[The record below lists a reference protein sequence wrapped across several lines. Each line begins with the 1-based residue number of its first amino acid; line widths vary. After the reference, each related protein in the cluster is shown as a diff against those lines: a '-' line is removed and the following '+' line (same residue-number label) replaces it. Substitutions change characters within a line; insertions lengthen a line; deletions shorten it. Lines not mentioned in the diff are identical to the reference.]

1 LWALVKTGID
11 SPRGGDYFPRI
22 TLGQGFY
29 VPTPDPQKLTELE
42 KRIANM
48 KAATAPKPAKE
59 EHYTMANMAWRMV
72 IELVAGI
79 AIGFGIGYGL
89 DRLFGTL
96 PIFLILFIGLGFVAG
111 VRTMM
116 RTAQEVQNIHL
127 ARAAD
132 EKEG

>member
-1 LWALVKTGID
+1 VQTGID
-11 SPRGGDYFPRI
+11 SPCRGDYLTRI
-22 TLGQGFY
+22 TLGQEFY

-42 KRIANM
+42 NRIAKM
-48 KAATAPKPAKE
+48 KATTAPQPAKE
-59 EHYTMANMAWRMV
+59 EHYTMVNMAWRMV

-96 PIFLILFIGLGFVAG
+96 PVFLILFTGLGFVAG

-116 RTAQEVQNIHL
+116 RTAQEVQEMHM

-132 EKEG
+132 DKEG

>member
-1 LWALVKTGID
+1 MAGLQTGID
-11 SPRGGDYFPRI
+11 SAGRGDYFPRN
-22 TLGQGFY
+22 TLRQGVY

-42 KRIANM
+42 NRIARM

-89 DRLFGTL
+89 DWLFGTL

-116 RTAQEVQNIHL
+116 RTAQEVQNMHM
-127 ARAAD
+127 AKATD

>member
-1 LWALVKTGID
+1 MQTGID
-11 SPRGGDYFPRI
+11 SPCRGDYPPRI
-22 TLGQGFY
+22 TLGREFY

-42 KRIANM
+42 NRIARM

-89 DRLFGTL
+89 DWLFGTL

-116 RTAQEVQNIHL
+116 RTAQEVQNMHM
-127 ARAAD
+127 AQAAD

>member
-1 LWALVKTGID
+1 MQTGID
-11 SPRGGDYFPRI
+11 SARRGDYLPRN
-22 TLGQGFY
+22 TLGQEFY
-29 VPTPDPQKLTELE
+29 VPTPDPQKFTELE
-42 KRIANM
+42 NRIARM

-89 DRLFGTL
+89 DWLFGTL
-96 PIFLILFIGLGFVAG
+96 PIFLILFIGVGFVSG

-116 RTAQEVQNIHL
+116 RTAQEVQNMHM
-127 ARAAD
+127 AQAAD

>member
-1 LWALVKTGID
+1 
-11 SPRGGDYFPRI
+11 
-22 TLGQGFY
+22 
-29 VPTPDPQKLTELE
+29 
-42 KRIANM
+42 
-48 KAATAPKPAKE
+48 
-59 EHYTMANMAWRMV
+59 MANMAWRMV

-79 AIGFGIGYGL
+79 VIGFGIGYGL

-96 PIFLILFIGLGFVAG
+96 PVFLILFTGLGFVAG

-116 RTAQEVQNIHL
+116 RTAQEVQKMHM

>member
-1 LWALVKTGID
+1 M
-11 SPRGGDYFPRI
+11 
-22 TLGQGFY
+22 
-29 VPTPDPQKLTELE
+29 PTPDPQKLTELE
-42 KRIANM
+42 NRIARM
-48 KAATAPKPAKE
+48 KAAAAPKPAKE

-89 DRLFGTL
+89 DWLFGTM
-96 PIFLILFIGLGFVAG
+96 PIFLVLFIGLGFVAG

-116 RTAQEVQNIHL
+116 RTAQEVQNMHM

>member
-1 LWALVKTGID
+1 MQTGID
-11 SPRGGDYFPRI
+11 SPCRGDYLTRI
-22 TLGQGFY
+22 TLGQEFY

-42 KRIANM
+42 NRIAKM
-48 KAATAPKPAKE
+48 KATTAPQPAKE
-59 EHYTMANMAWRMV
+59 EHYTMVNMAWRMV

-89 DRLFGTL
+89 DWLFGTL

-116 RTAQEVQNIHL
+116 RTAQEVQKMHM

>member
-1 LWALVKTGID
+1 MQTGID
-11 SPRGGDYFPRI
+11 SPCRGDYLTRI
-22 TLGQGFY
+22 TLGQEFY

-42 KRIANM
+42 NRIAKM
-48 KAATAPKPAKE
+48 KATTAPQPAKE
-59 EHYTMANMAWRMV
+59 EHYTMVNMAWRMV

-116 RTAQEVQNIHL
+116 RTAQEVQNMHM
-127 ARAAD
+127 AQAAD

>member
-1 LWALVKTGID
+1 MQTGID
-11 SPRGGDYFPRI
+11 SPCRGDYLTRI
-22 TLGQGFY
+22 TLGQEFY

-42 KRIANM
+42 NRIAKM
-48 KAATAPKPAKE
+48 KATTAPQPAKE
-59 EHYTMANMAWRMV
+59 EHYTMVNMAWRMV

-79 AIGFGIGYGL
+79 VIGFGIGYGL

-96 PIFLILFIGLGFVAG
+96 PVFLILFIGLGFVAG

-116 RTAQEVQNIHL
+116 RTAQEVQEMHM

-132 EKEG
+132 DKEG

>member
-1 LWALVKTGID
+1 
-11 SPRGGDYFPRI
+11 
-22 TLGQGFY
+22 
-29 VPTPDPQKLTELE
+29 
-42 KRIANM
+42 
-48 KAATAPKPAKE
+48 
-59 EHYTMANMAWRMV
+59 MANMAWRMV

-89 DRLFGTL
+89 DWLFGTL
-96 PIFLILFIGLGFVAG
+96 PIFLILFIGFGFVAG

-116 RTAQEVQNIHL
+116 RTAQEVQKMHM

>member
-1 LWALVKTGID
+1 MQTGID
-11 SPRGGDYFPRI
+11 SPCRGDYLTRI
-22 TLGQGFY
+22 TLGQEFY

-42 KRIANM
+42 NRIAKM
-48 KAATAPKPAKE
+48 KATTAPQPAKE

-116 RTAQEVQNIHL
+116 RTAQEVQKMHM
-127 ARAAD
+127 AQAAD

>member
-1 LWALVKTGID
+1 MQTGID
-11 SPRGGDYFPRI
+11 SPCRGDYLTRI
-22 TLGQGFY
+22 TLGQEFY

-42 KRIANM
+42 NRIAKM
-48 KAATAPKPAKE
+48 KATTAPQPAKE
-59 EHYTMANMAWRMV
+59 EHYTMVNMAWRMV

-116 RTAQEVQNIHL
+116 RTAQEVQKMHM